1 MSRLRNIS
9 QLTAIF
15 NFKKVAS
22 LVRDQELFEKVEKE
36 FSFSRFENL
45 DTLLES
51 TISNLKYLQA
61 YVKKAKVKYFFFKMI
76 PFVNFAGRKFG
87 KV

>member
-1 MSRLRNIS
+1 MFLP
-9 QLTAIF
+9 
-15 NFKKVAS
+15 VAS

-45 DTLLES
+45 DNIIET

-61 YVKKAKVKYFFFKMI
+61 YVKNAKVPIFYLI
-76 PFVNFAGRKFG
+76 
-87 KV
+87 

>member
-1 MSRLRNIS
+1 LVF
-9 QLTAIF
+9 IF

-61 YVKKAKVKYFFFKMI
+61 YVKKAKVK
-76 PFVNFAGRKFG
+76 
-87 KV
+87 